1 MEQEIRV
8 FLNKFIASLCLK
20 GVDSIPFAVEEF
32 QKGIKAVEA
41 ELKKSL
47 STDDFNKLADAFV
60 KVPVEEIYQDICS
73 MFMTLNG
80 YGIGFSGAD
89 NPQWSTMTIKMKPYS
104 AQRIIADNSVFSIEP
119 DILSSVTNE
128 FCEAAGV
135 PLWEMF

>member
-32 QKGIKAVEA
+32 QNGIKAVETKLR
-41 ELKKSL
+41 EVL
-47 STDDFNKLADAFV
+47 SIDDFNKLADAFV

-80 YGIGFSGAD
+80 YGIGFTGAD
-89 NPQWSTMTIKMKPYS
+89 NPQWNTMTIKMKPYS
-104 AQRIIADNSVFSIEP
+104 AQRIISDNSVFAINP
-119 DILSSVTNE
+119 DILSSITNE